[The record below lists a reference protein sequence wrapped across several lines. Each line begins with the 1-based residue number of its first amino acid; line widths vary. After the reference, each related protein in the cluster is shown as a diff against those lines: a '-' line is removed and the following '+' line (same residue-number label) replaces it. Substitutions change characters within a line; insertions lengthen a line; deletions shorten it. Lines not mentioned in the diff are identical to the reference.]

1 MDTRLS
7 KYAELLVQY
16 CLDLQ
21 PGDRLFVKTTTL
33 AEPLVREVYRHALRA
48 GATVDTELEFR
59 DMQQIFLQEAG
70 EKQLQRPPLVYQTA
84 MEQYEAYLHI
94 MAPFQL
100 RDDFEADPE
109 KLAVRQAAMQPL
121 HKAYT
126 ERTATRELKRNLC
139 LFPTPAS
146 AQGAGMSLEDY
157 ETFVYA
163 ACNLDDPNPIE
174 SWLKVRKRQQS
185 IVDYLNTC
193 HQIRYIG
200 PGTDLRFS
208 TKGRI
213 WINSDGQTNMPSGEV
228 YTAPVEDSVNG
239 VVYFSFPAIFQGKEV
254 EGVTLW
260 VKNGLIERWEAKK
273 GKEVLDYVFTLEG
286 TRRFGEAAIGTNYRI
301 TRQTRNILFDEKI
314 GGTIHLAIGQSYLQT
329 GGKNH
334 SPIHWDMIT
343 DMREGGEI
351 WADEEKIYE
360 NGFFLAL

>member
-7 KYAELLVQY
+7 LYAELLVHY

-21 PGDRLFVKTTTL
+21 PGDRLYIKTTTL

-59 DMQQIFLQEAG
+59 EMQRIFLQEAG
-70 EKQLQRPPLVYQTA
+70 KKQLQQPPLLYQTA
-84 MEQYEAYLHI
+84 IDQYEAYLHI
-94 MAPFQL
+94 MAPFHL
-100 RDDFEADPE
+100 RDDFEAAPE
-109 KLAVRQAAMQPL
+109 KLALRQATMQPL
-121 HKAYT
+121 YKTYT
-126 ERTATRELKRNLC
+126 QRTATRALKRNLC

-146 AQGAGMSLEDY
+146 AEEAGMPLEDY
-157 ETFVYA
+157 EAFVYA
-163 ACNLDDPNPIE
+163 ACGLDDPDPIE

-193 HQIRYIG
+193 REIRYVG

-228 YTAPVEDSVNG
+228 YTSPVEDSVNG
-239 VVYFSFPAIFQGKEV
+239 VVYFSLPAIFQGKEV
-254 EGVTLW
+254 EGVTLG
-260 VKNGLIERWEAKK
+260 VKNGLIEYWDAKK
-273 GKEVLDYVFTLEG
+273 GKEVLDYVFTVEG
-286 TRRFGEAAIGTNYRI
+286 ARYFGEAAIGTNYRI

-314 GGTIHLAIGQSYLQT
+314 GGTVHLAIGQSYLQT

-334 SPIHWDMIT
+334 SSIHWDMIT
-343 DMREGGEI
+343 DMRAGGEI

-360 NGFFLAL
+360 NGFFLSL

>member
-7 KYAELLVQY
+7 RYAELLVQY

-21 PGDRLFVKTTTL
+21 PGDRLYIKTTTL

-59 DMQQIFLQEAG
+59 EMQRIFLQEAG
-70 EKQLQRPPLVYQTA
+70 EKQLQQPPLLYQA
-84 MEQYEAYLHI
+84 AIEQYEAYLHI
-94 MAPFQL
+94 MAPFHL
-100 RDDFEADPE
+100 RDDFEAAPE
-109 KLAVRQAAMQPL
+109 KLALRQATMQPL
-121 HKAYT
+121 YKTYT
-126 ERTATRELKRNLC
+126 QRTATRALKRNLC

-146 AQGAGMSLEDY
+146 AEEAGMPLEDY
-157 ETFVYA
+157 EAFVYA
-163 ACNLDDPNPIE
+163 ACGLDDPDPIE

-193 HQIRYIG
+193 KEIRYVG

-208 TKGRI
+208 TKGRT

-228 YTAPVEDSVNG
+228 YTSPVEDSVNG
-239 VVYFSFPAIFQGKEV
+239 VVYFSLPAIFQGKEV
-254 EGVTLW
+254 EGVTLG
-260 VKNGLIERWEAKK
+260 VKNGFIEYWDAKK

-286 TRRFGEAAIGTNYRI
+286 ARYFGEAAIGTNYRI

-314 GGTIHLAIGQSYLQT
+314 GGTVHLAIGQSYLQT

-334 SPIHWDMIT
+334 SSIHWDMIT
-343 DMREGGEI
+343 DMRTGGEI
-351 WADEEKIYE
+351 WADEEKI
-360 NGFFLAL
+360 